1 MTCKKCKEKPVIK
14 LTNSHITLCKKCF
27 TNYFEKKVKKTIRNH
42 KLFKK
47 GDKVG
52 VALSGGKDSLTT
64 LHILNKIAKQQ
75 RTTKLVAIT
84 IDEGIKGYRDKT
96 LIFAKKYCKEN
107 DIELHIASYKET
119 FGKKLD
125 SIVKKTDTIPCSIC
139 GVFRRY
145 LLNSKAK
152 ELKVNKLATGH
163 NLDDEAQ
170 TILMNQFRNNLTV
183 SARLGPITGLS
194 DNKNFI
200 RRIKPLYFVTEKEV
214 MTYAYLNKLSTDFSE
229 CPYSHLNYRSKM
241 RNFINQMEE
250 IYSGSKH
257 GIVNSFLE
265 ILPELKEKYTK
276 ENKSIKECEI
286 CGEPTSKEKCQTCIY
301 AEKIKNG

>member
-14 LTNSHITLCKKCF
+14 LTNSRITLCKKCF
-27 TNYFEKKVKKTIRNH
+27 IDYFEKKVKKTIRNY

-47 GDKVG
+47 GETIG
-52 VALSGGKDSLTT
+52 IALSGGKDSLTT
-64 LHILNKIAKQQ
+64 LHIVNNIAKQQ
-75 RTTKLVAIT
+75 RTTKVIAIT

-96 LIFAKKYCKEN
+96 LTFAKKYCKEN
-107 DIELHIASYKET
+107 DIDLHIASYKET
-119 FGKKLD
+119 FGKTLD

-145 LLNSKAK
+145 LLNFKAK
-152 ELKVNKLATGH
+152 ELKIDKLATGH

-194 DNKNFI
+194 ENKKFI

-214 MTYAYLNKLSTDFSE
+214 MTYAFLNNLSTDFSE
-229 CPYSHLNYRSKM
+229 CPY
-241 RNFINQMEE
+241 
-250 IYSGSKH
+250 
-257 GIVNSFLE
+257 
-265 ILPELKEKYTK
+265 
-276 ENKSIKECEI
+276 
-286 CGEPTSKEKCQTCIY
+286 
-301 AEKIKNG
+301 A